1 MYNTRKAGTTK
12 ILKDNKLKE
21 NKIKEIITISESLAW
36 KSYFDDKVNDCL
48 KEGYRIN
55 KIEIA
60 NKIDHD
66 KVCEIFLIAI
76 LEK

>member
-36 KSYFDDKVNDCL
+36 KNYFDDEVNDYL

-60 NKIDHD
+60 NKVDHD

>member
-21 NKIKEIITISESLAW
+21 NKIKEIITISEPLAW
-36 KSYFDDKVNDCL
+36 KSYFDDQVNDCL

-60 NKIDHD
+60 NKIGHD
-66 KVCEIFLIAI
+66 KIYEILLIAI

>member
-1 MYNTRKAGTTK
+1 MDNVRKVGTTK

-21 NKIKEIITISESLAW
+21 NKIKEIITISESLNW
-36 KSYFDDKVNDCL
+36 KNYFDDQVNDCL

-60 NKIDHD
+60 NKIGHD
-66 KVCEIFLIAI
+66 KVCEILLIAI

>member
-1 MYNTRKAGTTK
+1 MDNVRKVGTTK

-21 NKIKEIITISESLAW
+21 NKIKEIITISESLNW
-36 KSYFDDKVNDCL
+36 KSYFDDKVNECL
-48 KEGYRIN
+48 EEGYRIN

-60 NKIDHD
+60 NKVGHD
-66 KVCEIFLIAI
+66 KICEIFLIAI

>member
-1 MYNTRKAGTTK
+1 MYNTRKAETTK

-21 NKIKEIITISESLAW
+21 NKIKEIITISEPLTW
-36 KSYFDDKVNDCL
+36 KNYFDDQVNDCL

-60 NKIDHD
+60 NKIGHD
-66 KVCEIFLIAI
+66 KVCEILLIAI